1 MAKAKNPGQIGQR
14 LKTLRKEKGYTLAY
28 VADRTGISQS
38 TLSKLENG
46 QTQLTFTSVN
56 KLAQGLGLSI
66 SSLTSQHPEH
76 LTARRSVTRKGEGT
90 PFQAKDVEY
99 QILCDDLADKDQV
112 YQRVTVMAHS
122 IADQQEWR
130 RHPGKEFIF
139 VLKGTLV
146 LHTEAYAPL
155 VLEQGDCVVF
165 DCNMG
170 HKYVSRGEEDAE
182 LLMTMQLQGYTDVTE
197 ALEDI
202 NTPPDF

>member
-14 LKTLRKEKGYTLAY
+14 LKMLRKEKGYTLAY

-56 KLAQGLGLSI
+56 KLAHGLGMSI
-66 SSLTSQHPEH
+66 SALTSLNPQH

-90 PFQAKDVEY
+90 PFQARDVEY
-99 QILCDDLADKDQV
+99 EILCDDLADKDQV
-112 YQRVTVMAHS
+112 YQRVTVKAHS
-122 IADQQEWR
+122 AEEQQEWR
-130 RHPGKEFIF
+130 RHPGKEFIY
-139 VLKGTLV
+139 VLDGTLV

-155 VLEQGDCVVF
+155 VLEKGDCVVF

-170 HKYVSRGEEDAE
+170 HKYVSRGDADAE
-182 LLMTMQLQGYTDVTE
+182 LLLTMQLQGYTDVTE
-197 ALEDI
+197 VLEEL
-202 NTPPDF
+202 NAPPVF